1 MPHRPVQSTA
11 GRSAPAGRACA
22 LGALALTMVLA
33 GPRAAQAQASGDG
46 FLFDAPQWTLSL
58 RGGFDRALAGSDIF
72 QFMTDTLTLSKGD
85 FSGFTFGGDL
95 AYSISPRVDIAFGA
109 GYVRSRKVSE
119 FREYVGSDDLPIT
132 QTTTFSRLP
141 LTTTVKAFL
150 TPRGRSIG
158 TLAWIPTKFAPYVGI
173 GAGALRYEF
182 HQEGEFV
189 DSQDDGSGNFDI
201 FYDDYRSSG
210 WAPTAHALLGAEF
223 ALTPRFGV
231 STEGR
236 YGWAKSDMS
245 DDFIGFE
252 PIDLSG
258 FSATMGLTVRF

>member
-1 MPHRPVQSTA
+1 MT
-11 GRSAPAGRACA
+11 
-22 LGALALTMVLA
+22 
-33 GPRAAQAQASGDG
+33 
-46 FLFDAPQWTLSL
+46 L

-95 AYSISPRVDIAFGA
+95 GFSVTPRVDVSFGA
-109 GYVRSRKVSE
+109 GYVRSKKVSE
-119 FREYVGSDDLPIT
+119 FREYVGSDDLPIN

-141 LTTTVKAFL
+141 LTATVKAYL

-158 TLAWIPTKFAPYVGI
+158 TLAWIPNRISPYVGA
-173 GAGALRYEF
+173 GGGALRYELV
-182 HQEGEFV
+182 QEGEFV
-189 DSQDDGSGNFDI
+189 DSADDGSGNFAI
-201 FYDDYRSSG
+201 FYDHYRSAG
-210 WAPTAHALLGAEF
+210 WTPTAHALLGAEF
-223 ALTPRFGV
+223 ALTPRLGF

-236 YGWAKSDMS
+236 YGWAKSDLS
-245 DDFIGFE
+245 GDFVGFE